1 MDKIVIKVWTQ
12 HAAEH
17 GMEAYAAEAFTAE
30 ISLGG
35 NTDHARLMAGNMVSY
50 ISKSYAGDRISVR
63 VDLPRR
69 NGDEQFVFLGKADG
83 VNEYEHIEPTLAR
96 IAHAIECC

>member
-1 MDKIVIKVWTQ
+1 MDNIVIKVWTQ

-30 ISLGG
+30 ISLDG
-35 NTDHARLMAGNMVSY
+35 NTDHAQLMAANMVGY
-50 ISKSYAGDRISVR
+50 LSKAYAGDRISVR

-69 NGDEQFVFLGKADG
+69 SGVEQFVFLGKADG
-83 VNEYEHIEPTLAR
+83 ANEYEHFEATLAQ
-96 IAHAIECC
+96 IANAVER

>member
-17 GMEAYAAEAFTAE
+17 DMEAYAAEAFTAE
-30 ISLGG
+30 ISLDG
-35 NTDHARLMAGNMVSY
+35 NTDHAQLMAGNMVGY
-50 ISKSYAGDRISVR
+50 LAKAYAGDRISVR

-69 NGDEQFVFLGKADG
+69 NGVETFTFLGKADG
-83 VNEYEHIEPTLAR
+83 TNEYEHFETTLAQ
-96 IAHAIECC
+96 IANAMER